1 MNKALSI
8 VLAAAIAAGA
18 VPFARSIEAP
28 SPPPGISTNNWIPMG
43 DAAGFVITTLGNDF
57 HKGLRSEPNIVKG
70 HFMARREGA
79 WFRVDSSPD
88 YETHPAE
95 CPNTRSNPL
104 YGI

>member
-43 DAAGFVITTLGNDF
+43 DAAGFVITTLGND
-57 HKGLRSEPNIVKG
+57 LKG